1 MQHQFKQSLSLTDA
15 TLIVAGSMIG
25 SGIFIV
31 SADISRTLGSSGW
44 MLATWI
50 LAGLLTVAAALS
62 YGELAGMFPKAG
74 GQYVYLREAYNPFI
88 AFIYGWT
95 VFTVIQSGAI
105 AAVAVAFAKFASY
118 FFPFFSEKN
127 ILFHINFLNF
137 SFSGAKLLAIAS
149 LIIITLI
156 NLNGIDTGKWV
167 QRVFTFTKI
176 FAIFII
182 IILGLTISFNKEI
195 FSQNWTNPFLA
206 MQKDA
211 LGQSFQISGMALFA
225 AFGTAM
231 VGSLFSSDAWNNVT
245 FIAGEIKNP
254 MKNIPLSLLLGTLI
268 VSIIYILT
276 NIAYTALLPLQG
288 SVGYGN
294 VLYQGIQ
301 HAEADRVGS
310 AAASVIF
317 GNYGGAIMALLIIIS
332 TFGCNNGLII
342 SGSRLYYAMALDGL
356 FFKEAAILNPKGVP
370 KFAMIAQLIWCSIL
384 CLSGSYNALLTYT
397 IFAAL
402 LFYILTIAGVFIL
415 RVKQPEIPRPYKVWA
430 YPFMPII
437 YIVIALI
444 ITLIL
449 FIYKPENTIPGIAI
463 VLAGIPVYYILHNN
477 KK

>member
-1 MQHQFKQSLSLTDA
+1 MQHHFKQSLSLLDA
-15 TLIVAGSMIG
+15 TLIVSGSMIG

-31 SADISRTLGSSGW
+31 SADIARNLGCSGW
-44 MLATWI
+44 MLATWV

-74 GQYVYLREAYNPFI
+74 GQYIYLREAYNPFI

-105 AAVAVAFAKFASY
+105 AAVAVAFAKFTAY

-127 ILFHINFLNF
+127 ILFNISFLNF
-137 SFSGAKLLAIAS
+137 SFTGAKLLAIVS
-149 LIIITLI
+149 LIFITMV
-156 NLNGIDTGKWV
+156 NLNGVDSGKWI
-167 QRVFTFTKI
+167 QRIFTFAKI
-176 FAIFII
+176 FSIFIV
-182 IILGLTISFNKEI
+182 IILGLTVSFNSEI
-195 FSQNWTNPFLA
+195 FAQNWTNPFHA

-211 LGQSFQISGMALFA
+211 LGQSFSISGMALLA

-254 MKNIPLSLLLGTLI
+254 VKNIPLSLLFGTLI
-268 VSIIYILT
+268 VSTIYILT

-288 SVGYGN
+288 SVGYGD
-294 VLYQGIQ
+294 VLAQGIQ
-301 HAEADRVGS
+301 HADADRVGS

-317 GNYGGAIMALLIIIS
+317 GEWGAGLMALLIIIS
-332 TFGCNNGLII
+332 TFGCNNGLILA
-342 SGSRLYYAMALDGL
+342 GSRLYYAMALDGL
-356 FFKEAAILNPKGVP
+356 FFKNAAELNNKSVP
-370 KFAMIAQLIWCSIL
+370 AFAMIAQLIWCCIL

-402 LFYILTIAGVFIL
+402 LFYILTIAAVFVL
-415 RVKQPEIPRPYKVWA
+415 RAKQPETPRPYKVWA
-430 YPFMPII
+430 YPFIPVI
-437 YIVIALI
+437 YIIIASV

-449 FIYKPENTIPGIAI
+449 FIYKPENTVPGLAI
-463 VLAGIPVYYILHNN
+463 VLTGVPIYYFFY
-477 KK
+477 KKQK